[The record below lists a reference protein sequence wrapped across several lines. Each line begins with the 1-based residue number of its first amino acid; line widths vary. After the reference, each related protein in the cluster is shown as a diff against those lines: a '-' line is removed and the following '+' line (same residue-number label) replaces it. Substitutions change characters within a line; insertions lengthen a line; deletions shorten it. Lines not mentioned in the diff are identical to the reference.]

1 MLLHGDNNGDNH
13 ADSKAD
19 NHGDA
24 PARYGCLECH
34 EDAELAVADRLH
46 PAAMD
51 RYRGHLRACGDCRR
65 MNSLLEAVYRG
76 PDPAASGVS
85 PLRLTSR
92 DREFAEI
99 LRRVPAE
106 RPLPW
111 YQRALHTSGVVA
123 LTTTTAALAIALV
136 MGPPEPVLEDSPLGG
151 ISAALPGTRVA
162 DSDTSS
168 PSDTA
173 AADDEPASVAP
184 HQAQVD
190 YGRVIAGR
198 GFLSARGDGPP
209 VLTDT
214 FTVGTRFSVEPTR
227 PAEQGQSL
235 QVGLLGR
242 ILANFEPGTEIEWT
256 QASPSA
262 LDLTLERGH
271 IAVRYERQPGDPVL
285 NIHTPSALVR
295 VVGTV
300 FTVEVDAEGDTNV
313 AVLRGKVEV
322 LNPEDQAFVADV
334 QAGYHFE
341 LARATYADVGR
352 NDVRVAMPLS
362 DEMPHSQHPARH
374 ELVAGTTVLAADG
387 TIPTSWVVPGLP
399 AAPSLRRLEN
409 ILAQTT
415 PPAPRGER
423 TLPERKAPRRYN
435 GLLAAAKADDG
446 QALIDKL
453 VRDVDQARREE
464 GRAALERCKNLYSSA
479 QTRYL
484 SARCLT
490 RFLAAHGDDDDLVEG
505 HLLVGIL
512 RMDFANDYPAA
523 TLAFKRFLERAPTHP
538 EAELA
543 RYRLWL
549 AGIENGE
556 IHAAIDRGREY
567 LRLYPNGKFAGKI
580 LQRFPKLVS
589 EL

>member
-1 MLLHGDNNGDNH
+1 MLLHGDNHSDNKGDT
-13 ADSKAD
+13 
-19 NHGDA
+19 

-51 RYRGHLRACGDCRR
+51 RYRGHLRSCGDCRR
-65 MNSLLEAVYRG
+65 MNQLLAAVYRG

-136 MGPPEPVLEDSPLGG
+136 MGPPEPVLEDSPING

-162 DSDTSS
+162 DRD
-168 PSDTA
+168 PDGQGDA
-173 AADDEPASVAP
+173 AIADDEPASVAP

-227 PAEQGQSL
+227 PSEQGQSL

-262 LDLTLERGH
+262 LDLTLEVGH

-300 FTVEVDAEGDTNV
+300 FTVEVDAQGDTNV

-362 DEMPHSQHPARH
+362 DEMPHSH
-374 ELVAGTTVLAADG
+374 ERVAGTAVLAADG
-387 TIPTSWVVPGLP
+387 TIPASWVVPGLP
-399 AAPSLRRLEN
+399 AAAPLRRLEN
-409 ILAQTT
+409 ILAHTS
-415 PPAPRGER
+415 PPEPRSER
-423 TLPERKAPRRYN
+423 ATSERKPPRRA
-435 GLLAAAKADDG
+435 GLLATAKADDG

-453 VRDVDQARREE
+453 VRDVNEARREE
-464 GRAALERCKNLYSSA
+464 GRAALERCKNLYISA

-523 TLAFKRFLERAPTHP
+523 TLAFERFLERAPSHP

-549 AGIENGE
+549 AGIENGD

-567 LRLYPNGKFAGKI
+567 LRLYPNGKYAGKI

>member
-1 MLLHGDNNGDNH
+1 MLPHDDNLDET
-13 ADSKAD
+13 
-19 NHGDA
+19 

-46 PAAMD
+46 PVAED
-51 RYRGHLRACGDCRR
+51 RYRGHLRTCSDCRR
-65 MNSLLEAVYRG
+65 MNQRLEAVYRG
-76 PDPAASGVS
+76 PDPAASGVA

-111 YQRALHTSGVVA
+111 YQRAIHTAGVVA
-123 LTTTTAALAIALV
+123 LATTSAALALALIT
-136 MGPPEPVLEDSPLGG
+136 GPGEPVLEDSQLDGV
-151 ISAALPGTRVA
+151 SAALPGTRIDRSA
-162 DSDTSS
+162 DPRS
-168 PSDTA
+168 PAVGT
-173 AADDEPASVAP
+173 DETASVAP

-227 PAEQGQSL
+227 PNETSQSL
-235 QVGLLGR
+235 QLSLLGR

-300 FTVEVDAEGDTNV
+300 FTVEVDAEGNTNV

-341 LARATYADVGR
+341 LARATYADVSR

-362 DEMPHSQHPARH
+362 DEMPNSNEVRP
-374 ELVAGTTVLAADG
+374 GTALSAADG
-387 TIPTSWVVPGLP
+387 TIPASWVVPGLP
-399 AAPSLRRLEN
+399 AAAPLRRLEN
-409 ILAQTT
+409 ILAHNM
-415 PPAPRGER
+415 PPER
-423 TLPERKAPRRYN
+423 ALPERRNPRRHS
-435 GLLAAAKADDG
+435 LLAAAKADDG

-453 VRDVDQARREE
+453 VRDTHEVRREK
-464 GRAALERCKNLYSSA
+464 GRAALERCKDLYSSA

-490 RFLAAHGDDDDLVEG
+490 RFLAEHGDDDDLVEG

-523 TLAFKRFLERAPTHP
+523 TLAFERFLERAPTHP

-549 AGIENGE
+549 AGIENGD

-567 LRLYPNGKFAGKI
+567 LRLYPNGKYAGKI
-580 LQRFPKLVS
+580 LQRFPRLVS

>member
-1 MLLHGDNNGDNH
+1 MLPHDENLGET
-13 ADSKAD
+13 
-19 NHGDA
+19 

-46 PAAMD
+46 PGAAE
-51 RYRGHLRACGDCRR
+51 RYRGHLRGCGDCRR

-111 YQRALHTSGVVA
+111 YQRVVHTTGVVA
-123 LTTTTAALAIALV
+123 LATTASALALALV
-136 MGPPEPVLEDSPLGG
+136 LGPPEPVLEDSPLDG
-151 ISAALPGTRVA
+151 ISAALPGARVA
-162 DSDTSS
+162 VDADRTGSDPEVAS
-168 PSDTA
+168 
-173 AADDEPASVAP
+173 DDEPASVAP

-227 PAEQGQSL
+227 PGEASQSL

-256 QASPSA
+256 QASPGA
-262 LDLTLERGH
+262 IDLTLERGH
-271 IAVRYERQPGDPVL
+271 IAVRYERQPADPVL

-300 FTVEVDAEGDTNV
+300 FTVEVDAEGSTNV

-334 QAGYHFE
+334 QAGYRFE

-352 NDVRVAMPLS
+352 GDVRVAMPLS
-362 DEMPHSQHPARH
+362 DEMPNSREVRP
-374 ELVAGTTVLAADG
+374 GTALSAADG
-387 TIPTSWVVPGLP
+387 TIPASWVVPGLP
-399 AAPSLRRLEN
+399 AAAPLRRLEN
-409 ILAQTT
+409 ILAHAT
-415 PPAPRGER
+415 PPER
-423 TLPERKAPRRYN
+423 ASQPERRAPRRG
-435 GLLAAAKADDG
+435 GLATAKADDG

-453 VRDVDQARREE
+453 VRDVHEVRRET
-464 GRAALERCKNLYSSA
+464 GRAALERCKELYSSA

-490 RFLAAHGDDDDLVEG
+490 RFLAEHGDDDDLVEG

-523 TLAFKRFLERAPTHP
+523 TLAFERFLERAPAHP

-549 AGIENGE
+549 AGIENGD

-567 LRLYPNGKFAGKI
+567 LRLYPNGKYAGKI

>member
-1 MLLHGDNNGDNH
+1 MHPHDDNQGET
-13 ADSKAD
+13 
-19 NHGDA
+19 

-34 EDAELAVADRLH
+34 EDSELAVADRLH
-46 PAAMD
+46 PAAAD
-51 RYRGHLRACGDCRR
+51 RYRGHLRGCADCRR
-65 MNSLLEAVYRG
+65 MNQLLEAVYRG

-99 LRRVPAE
+99 LRRVPGE

-111 YQRALHTSGVVA
+111 YQRAIHTAGVVA
-123 LTTTTAALAIALV
+123 LTTTCAALAIALV
-136 MGPPEPVLEDSPLGG
+136 IGPPEPVLEDSQLAG
-151 ISAALPGTRVA
+151 ISAALPGTRV
-162 DSDTSS
+162 SRIIE
-168 PSDTA
+168 DTA
-173 AADDEPASVAP
+173 EGPAITSDDEPASVAP

-227 PAEQGQSL
+227 AGEASQSL

-271 IAVRYERQPGDPVL
+271 IAVRYERQPADPVL

-300 FTVEVDAEGDTNV
+300 FTVEVDAEGSTNV

-334 QAGYHFE
+334 QAGYRFE
-341 LARATYADVGR
+341 LARATYADVAR

-362 DEMPHSQHPARH
+362 DEMPGSR
-374 ELVAGTTVLAADG
+374 ELLPGTVLSAADG
-387 TIPTSWVVPGLP
+387 TIPASWVVPGLP
-399 AAPSLRRLEN
+399 AAASLRRLEN
-409 ILAQTT
+409 ILAHTSL
-415 PPAPRGER
+415 PAPRSERATATDLR
-423 TLPERKAPRRYN
+423 TLTDRKPPRRYT
-435 GLLAAAKADDG
+435 GQLAAAKADDG

-453 VRDVDQARREE
+453 VRDHNEARREE

-490 RFLAAHGDDDDLVEG
+490 RFLAEHGDDEDLVEG

-523 TLAFKRFLERAPTHP
+523 TLAFERFLERAPTHP

-549 AGIENGE
+549 AGIENGD

-567 LRLYPNGKFAGKI
+567 LRLYPNGKYAGKI
-580 LQRFPKLVS
+580 LQRFPRLVS

>member
-1 MLLHGDNNGDNH
+1 MLHHDDMPGET
-13 ADSKAD
+13 
-19 NHGDA
+19 
-24 PARYGCLECH
+24 PPRYGCLECH

-46 PAAMD
+46 PVAAD
-51 RYRGHLRACGDCRR
+51 RYRAHLRSCNDCRR
-65 MNSLLEAVYRG
+65 MNQLLEAVYRG
-76 PDPAASGVS
+76 PDPAASGVA

-111 YQRALHTSGVVA
+111 YHRALHTAGVVTLA
-123 LTTTTAALAIALV
+123 TTAAALAVALV
-136 MGPPEPVLEDSPLGG
+136 VRPGDPVLEDAPLGG
-151 ISAALPGTRVA
+151 ISAALTRVN
-162 DSDTSS
+162 DQ
-168 PSDTA
+168 DTA
-173 AADDEPASVAP
+173 ATSDDEPASVAP

-198 GFLSARGDGPP
+198 GYLSARGDGPP

-271 IAVRYERQPGDPVL
+271 IAVRYERQAGDPVL

-300 FTVEVDAEGDTNV
+300 FTVEVDAEGSTNV

-334 QAGYHFE
+334 QAGYRFE

-362 DEMPHSQHPARH
+362 DEMPSSGEVVSGMAHS
-374 ELVAGTTVLAADG
+374 AADG

-399 AAPSLRRLEN
+399 AAAPLRRLEN
-409 ILAQTT
+409 ILAH
-415 PPAPRGER
+415 PAPPEPQRAGER
-423 TLPERKAPRRYN
+423 TLQADRKGPRRYT
-435 GLLAAAKADDG
+435 GLLAARSSAHADDG
-446 QALIDKL
+446 EALIDKL
-453 VRDVDQARREE
+453 VRDTHEARREA
-464 GRAALERCKNLYSSA
+464 GRAALERCKNLYQSA

-490 RFLAAHGDDDDLVEG
+490 RFMAEHGDDDDLVEG

-512 RMDFANDYPAA
+512 RMDFANDYTAA
-523 TLAFKRFLERAPTHP
+523 TLAFERFLERAPTHP

-549 AGIENGE
+549 AGIEDGD

-567 LRLYPNGKFAGKI
+567 LRRYPNGKYAGKI